1 VIVIGGGQSALES
14 AALLNESGAK
24 VDVVSRRAIHWLTD
38 EEVENRT
45 LFQRVRY
52 PKAGIAPGWFNWI
65 LENVPYGFHQLSRMT
80 KDNLLQ
86 GRGSY
91 GPAGSGWLRTRVIG
105 SVKLHE
111 GQTVREAKEA
121 DNGVR
126 LILANGDVLK
136 ADALILATGYRV
148 NVWKLPMLHAS
159 VVSRIQT
166 YQKAPVL
173 NNRFE
178 SNVPGLYFV
187 GISALSSF
195 GPLYR
200 FVVGT
205 EAAARQ
211 VAGAVA
217 RQAASLKR
225 RVIHA

>member
-1 VIVIGGGQSALES
+1 VVGGGQSALES
-14 AALLNESGAK
+14 AALLHESGAK
-24 VDVVSRRAIHWLTD
+24 VDVISRRPIHWLTD

-45 LFQRVRY
+45 LLQRIRS

-65 LENVPYGFHQLSRMT
+65 LENAPYAFQQLPRTT
-80 KDNLLQ
+80 KDHLLH
-86 GRGSY
+86 GRASY
-91 GPAGSGWLRTRVIG
+91 GPAGSGWLRSRVIG
-105 SVKLHE
+105 HVKLHE
-111 GQTVREAKEA
+111 RQTVREVKEA

-126 LILANGDVLK
+126 LILANGDVLR
-136 ADALILATGYRV
+136 ADALLLATGYRV

-166 YQKAPVL
+166 YQDAPVL
-173 NNRFE
+173 NSRFE
-178 SNVPGLYFV
+178 SSVAGLYFV

-205 EAAARQ
+205 QAAARR

-217 RQAASLKR
+217 RQVALLK
-225 RVIHA
+225 